1 MKILKEFC
9 LNFQWFRGKKS
20 HEFINTPKKI
30 RKVGITQK
38 IISFEKSFQKFVKNK
53 LDYAY
58 QSSFFIRVKRFRGN
72 DGF

>member
-1 MKILKEFC
+1 MIQGE
-9 LNFQWFRGKKS
+9 KS
-20 HEFINTPKKI
+20 YEFINTQKKI

-38 IISFEKSFQKFVKNK
+38 IVSFEKSFQKFVKNK

-58 QSSFFIRVKRFRGN
+58 EICFFIRVKRFRGN

>member
-1 MKILKEFC
+1 MNDLGGKI
-9 LNFQWFRGKKS
+9 S
-20 HEFINTPKKI
+20 YEFINTQKI

-58 QSSFFIRVKRFRGN
+58 EISFFIRVKRFRGN